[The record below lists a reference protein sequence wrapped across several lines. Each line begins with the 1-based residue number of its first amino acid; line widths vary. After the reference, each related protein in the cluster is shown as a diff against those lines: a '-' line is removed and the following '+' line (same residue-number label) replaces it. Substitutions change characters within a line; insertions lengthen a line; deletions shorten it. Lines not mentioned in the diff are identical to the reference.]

1 MTKEMEGRG
10 LLSAM
15 KDLQLKALIWTIA
28 ASTSWILTS
37 TASAALIINVGN
49 IDLLPNQAN
58 QQHIFQVQNT
68 GGTAVE
74 TLGIQF
80 NIQIDSGGALI
91 VAPTITGVNVLM
103 NTIFQSDNNGQ
114 AGGADTVRRWEVYTL
129 ENGVLP
135 KPSIPTGFSTAAT
148 VTFDTTGFSSGTWN
162 LFLTTPA
169 GGTAYLDPATGD
181 PLAMTLNAG
190 TLTVVPEPVNVAL
203 GIFAC
208 LLAGCACARSR
219 HGRGMLFRL
228 RERRQPF
235 RSPPS

>member
-1 MTKEMEGRG
+1 
-10 LLSAM
+10 M
-15 KDLQLKALIWTIA
+15 KDLQLKVLIWTIA
-28 ASTSWILTS
+28 TSTSWLLTS

-49 IDLLPNQAN
+49 IDLLPNQSG

-91 VAPTITGVNVLM
+91 VAPTITAVNILTS
-103 NTIFQSDNNGQ
+103 TIFASDNNGQ

-129 ENGVLP
+129 ENGSLP
-135 KPSIPTGFSTAAT
+135 KPGIPTGFSTVAT

-169 GGTAYLDPATGD
+169 GGTAYLDPNTGD
-181 PLAMTLNAG
+181 PMAMTLNAG

-203 GIFAC
+203 GVFGCLMAAC
-208 LLAGCACARSR
+208 LSARNR
-219 HGRGMLFRL
+219 HVRGMFLRL
-228 RERRQPF
+228 KERQQPF
-235 RSPPS
+235 RLPPS